1 MTYMMQNGVEHGTG
15 TEAALWTV
23 PVAGK
28 TGTSGDYK
36 DRWFVGCTPYY
47 VAAVWTGFDIPEVIH
62 LGGNPA
68 AQLFRKV
75 MSPIHKGLEYVSFP
89 YPQLG
94 PNTGIF
100 DIYDTPA
107 VFYDAYAGTDNTVGY
122 GDNPIDYGG
131 GYYYDPGDFLGGGYD
146 AFLG

>member
-1 MTYMMQNGVEHGTG
+1 MKPSQ
-15 TEAALWTV
+15 
-23 PVAGK
+23 
-28 TGTSGDYK
+28 
-36 DRWFVGCTPYY
+36 
-47 VAAVWTGFDIPEVIH
+47 VIH
-62 LGGNPA
+62 IGGNPA
-68 AQLFRKV
+68 AQLWRKV
-75 MSPIHKGLEYVSFP
+75 MAPIHKGLEYVSFP

-107 VFYDAYAGTDNTVGY
+107 VFYDEYAGYNNNTIGY
-122 GDNPIDYGG
+122 GDNQNDYGG